1 MNNDVMILAENKYYS
16 LDCFKTKLNN
26 NVIAV
31 GTSGAGKTRC
41 LVEPNILQAVGS
53 YIISDPKGNLYEKYK
68 SYLSKK
74 GYRVIKLDFTN
85 PKNSEKYNFFK
96 YIHSP
101 LDILKI
107 SNILIYQ
114 SGRSTFHDPYWDRA
128 SQILIQSLIGF
139 LIEQCREEDMTL
151 ENIFR
156 LIDEFNIDEDNSSNK
171 TLLDELFEDL
181 EKDNH
186 NSYAVKA
193 YKKFRCAPGKTLK
206 CIVSTLNATLGSY
219 DTPEIN
225 EMLSKDT
232 IDISSIGCKKTALFV
247 VVSDIDRSMDGLANI
262 FFTQALSELLR
273 YADNECKNNML
284 PIPTRFILD
293 DFATNVRINDFPRMI
308 SSIRSRRIS
317 AMIMIQSE
325 SQLMETYH
333 YDGNTI
339 ISNCDTYI
347 YMGGNDIETARAIS
361 LRCDIPLK
369 KILLMPVGTNWIF
382 RRGQEPVNARNFDI
396 DNHADLIYT

>member
-31 GTSGAGKTRC
+31 GTSGAGKTRS

-114 SGRSTFHDPYWDRA
+114 SGRSSFHDPYWDRA

-247 VVSDIDRSMDGLANI
+247 VVSDIDRSMDGLVNI

-325 SQLMETYH
+325 SQLMEAYH
-333 YDGNTI
+333 HDGNTI